1 MRIEELLKNMLR
13 SFFVITTGI
22 IASMY
27 IFCMVFYPAV
37 NFTLN
42 DIGRILIMALA
53 SSLLFFIFYSRK
65 ELGKKHMLIRQA
77 IYLPVL
83 LGVILFFAWRWDW
96 VNVKNPKECAILILL
111 IIGVFVAVLAANTY
125 QDKKLA
131 DKLNDRLK
139 KRYHS

>member
-1 MRIEELLKNMLR
+1 MRIEELLKKILR

-27 IFCMVFYPAV
+27 IFCLIFNPAAS
-37 NFTLN
+37 FTLN

-53 SSLLFFIFYSRK
+53 SSLLFFIYYSHK
-65 ELGKKHMLIRQA
+65 ELDKIQMLIRQA
-77 IYLPVL
+77 IHLPVL
-83 LGVILFFAWRWDW
+83 LGVLLFFAWRWDW
-96 VNVKNPKECAILILL
+96 VNVRNPKECAILILL
-111 IIGVFVAVLAANTY
+111 IIVVYVAVLAANTY

-131 DKLNDRLK
+131 DKLNDSLK